1 MCGSKHHARQ
11 VSMIDYVAY
20 GFNVALLLGLIV
32 ALACRSL
39 GVLGLCAVFA
49 LVVVVLGAFSLGAK
63 NAQHKKPT
71 SLSSSSNPNSDRT
84 PPNSTPKTASN
95 QSNLV
100 SNQSNSAFKSVDLL
114 SLPASMLSV
123 ETLQWAPFQQ
133 NAQPQPNVYNRQYSV
148 FAQPQL
154 EMTSADKAA
163 DHIRAYNAQRATQF
177 SSQQPFFIQETQG
190 ETRPDAYMTR
200 RPPGPNMYDPRD
212 PRDLMNYN
220 QQSQTSQLQAQ
231 HFQQAQQA
239 QQFVQPIQHRAAAIV
254 SSQDPTALNNP
265 MNSLS
270 YLSGR

>member
-1 MCGSKHHARQ
+1 
-11 VSMIDYVAY
+11 MIDYVAY

-49 LVVVVLGAFSLGAK
+49 LVVVVLGAFSLGVK
-63 NAQHKKPT
+63 NAQPKKPT
-71 SLSSSSNPNSDRT
+71 SVSSSSNPNSGKT
-84 PPNSTPKTASN
+84 PTNSASNSTFN
-95 QSNLV
+95 QSK
-100 SNQSNSAFKSVDLL
+100 SAFKSVDLL
-114 SLPASMLSV
+114 SLPASMSA
-123 ETLQWAPFQQ
+123 ETLSWAPFQQ
-133 NAQPQPNVYNRQYSV
+133 VQTHTQPNVYNRQYSV

-212 PRDLMNYN
+212 PRDLVNYN
-220 QQSQTSQLQAQ
+220 QGQSAQ
-231 HFQQAQQA
+231 PHAQQFQQAQFQHA
-239 QQFVQPIQHRAAAIV
+239 QQVQQIVQPIQHRAAAIV
-254 SSQDPTALNNP
+254 SSQDPTALDNP